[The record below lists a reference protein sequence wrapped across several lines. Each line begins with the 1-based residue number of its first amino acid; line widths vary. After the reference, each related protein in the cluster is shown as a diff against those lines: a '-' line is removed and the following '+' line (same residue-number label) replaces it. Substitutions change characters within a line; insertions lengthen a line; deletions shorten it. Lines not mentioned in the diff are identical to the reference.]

1 MIGRSLRR
9 VWRVVFG
16 DISVRR
22 DQGRLHV
29 GFGETRVP
37 GPAPAAAAGPAAP
50 AGAPGAAPA
59 HQEQRLRQALRGV
72 LDADARSR
80 RVFTALARVELML
93 HQGGVEAVKQMP
105 APILAEAL
113 SQLEGL
119 VADWSVPGLGAL
131 QRLLQLQVLAAD
143 ESAPTQPATDVHP
156 SDFHA
161 ASRLQVSDASVSDF
175 MKAAG
180 TPPAG

>member
-9 VWRVVFG
+9 MWRVVFG

-29 GFGETRVP
+29 GFGETRTP
-37 GPAPAAAAGPAAP
+37 EAAPAAAGPAAA
-50 AGAPGAAPA
+50 AGALATADE
-59 HQEQRLRQALRGV
+59 EQRLRQALRGV

-80 RVFTALARVELML
+80 RVFTALARVEVIL
-93 HQGGVEAVKQMP
+93 HQGGTDAVKQMP
-105 APILAEAL
+105 AEILAEAL

-131 QRLLQLQVLAAD
+131 QRLLQLQVLAAH
-143 ESAPTQPATDVHP
+143 ESAPTQPMTDVHP

-161 ASRLQVSDASVSDF
+161 ASKLQVSDASVSDF

-180 TPPAG
+180 SPPAG